1 MVWIH
6 IITVCAIITVF
17 AIVTLTLSPVLPWR
31 HSCKSFEQG
40 SVVALCALS
49 RVLGIG
55 WVASHRQ
62 VEIDMD
68 YVWMPMLV
76 SRNIMYNVNQQ
87 QAKVFALKSYQPLM
101 GQLVLMQ
108 LKVG

>member
-1 MVWIH
+1 MDFVTCSAMVSFLNLLNK
-6 IITVCAIITVF
+6 V
-17 AIVTLTLSPVLPWR
+17 LSMRV
-31 HSCKSFEQG
+31 
-40 SVVALCALS
+40 CALS

-87 QAKVFALKSYQPLM
+87 QAKVFALKWCQPLM
-101 GQLVLMQ
+101 GQLLLMQ
-108 LKVG
+108 LKGGLTLYVGP